1 MTLNV
6 KINNL
11 PEYTS
16 QYKYF
21 VCREVDDE
29 LWFFGAWRANQKEAA
44 ARQAAEIDGIVVTA
58 E

>member
-21 VCREVDDE
+21 VCREVDGE
-29 LWFFGAWRANQKEAA
+29 LWFFGAWRINQKEAA